1 MPKFSKILTSFLL
14 LVFLAPAFL
23 TLAQLTPEQERALL
37 EKELKEL
44 EEQIAKYE
52 QDISKTEK
60 EKNTLKNKIY
70 ILRRK
75 INKLDLQIQQSNTM
89 IKDISLQVKDTEEA
103 INETS
108 LKIEKLKRDLA
119 EILENIYRQ
128 DQESF
133 FEILVASPQ
142 LSDFFNNL
150 SALEQLNLKRKEL
163 LEDIKKLKI
172 SLENQKE
179 SLDSEKEDLE
189 RVVKIMALQK
199 QESAALKKERERTL
213 QMTEAQYQQ
222 YLREKQKAEKKA
234 AEIRARIFELIGVS
248 KAPTFGEALEM
259 AKYVSSITGIRPAF
273 LLAVLTQESNIG
285 KNVGQCYLKD
295 PKTGSGVVIKTG
307 QTISRVMSPRRDVSP
322 FLTITKELGRDPY
335 ATPVSCPMS
344 FGWGGAMGPAQFIPS
359 TWMLYRDRLREVS
372 GRAADPWNIRDAFL
386 AAALYLTDYGAA
398 KQTRTAEWR
407 AAMIYF
413 SGSTNSKYRF
423 YGDSVLSIAD
433 RYQADIEA
441 IEKGGQ

>member
-172 SLENQKE
+172 T
-179 SLDSEKEDLE
+179 LDSEKEDLE